1 MNIPSLNTR
10 NLQQTNQPG
19 PSSNDTASRPPSM
32 PSIEEARA
40 KNLADSSAKATAGRF
55 EALDLQTNDKPK
67 KNKKFQQELKSYH
80 SSLQKLPVHML
91 TEEKASFDKY
101 LLKDYKKQESTLQAP
116 LRALKKTDDFLVSR
130 AAGAPS
136 ITPGGMAL
144 ASITPTPLPE
154 VVEAAH
160 YSRQPS
166 PISGQAAAAYALEQ
180 SELAKLATAPRPK
193 INGMG
198 VRKADE
204 QKRIIDI
211 KEVINSTISTIQQAQ
226 KEKSA
231 YIQTADEITTF
242 DMEGDK
248 VGELASRKREDER
261 NTQEM
266 QKMEAAH
273 KKLNDMAT
281 SLEW

>member
-1 MNIPSLNTR
+1 
-10 NLQQTNQPG
+10 
-19 PSSNDTASRPPSM
+19 
-32 PSIEEARA
+32 
-40 KNLADSSAKATAGRF
+40 
-55 EALDLQTNDKPK
+55 
-67 KNKKFQQELKSYH
+67 
-80 SSLQKLPVHML
+80 ML
-91 TEEKASFDKY
+91 TEEKSSFDKY

-116 LRALKKTDDFLVSR
+116 LRALKKTDDFLASR

-136 ITPGGMAL
+136 TTVRGMAL

-154 VVEAAH
+154 FSEASH
-160 YSRQPS
+160 YSRQTPV
-166 PISGQAAAAYALEQ
+166 SGQAAAAYAIEQ
-180 SELAKLATAPRPK
+180 RELANLATAPRPK

-204 QKRIIDI
+204 QKRIEDI

-248 VGELASRKREDER
+248 AGELASRKSEDER
-261 NTQEM
+261 NTQEA

-273 KKLNDMAT
+273 KKINDMAT
-281 SLEW
+281 DIEW